1 MYHDDLSLPLSSL
14 LSHRPRPTQPINL
27 VHPHRPHSASPVDL
41 VCPRRP
47 HHILSPWAHSSTT
60 RRPQTISS
68 VTGVGLVGS
77 ATSVGYLCNVSGG
90 LGPSATT
97 TSSVGSATADL
108 VHCCLDLFLI
118 DLIRRRQAFLL
129 PPPWLPA
136 LPSSMAQIFFFN
148 FQPVIRDALE
158 ICSSSFTV

>member
-1 MYHDDLSLPLSSL
+1 MYHGDLSLLLSSL

-27 VHPHRPHSASPVDL
+27 VHPHRPHSAPPVDL

-108 VHCCLDLFLI
+108 VHCRLDLFLI
-118 DLIRRRQAFLL
+118 ELIRRRQAFLPPP

-136 LPSSMAQIFFFN
+136 PPSSMAQIFFSIFN
-148 FQPVIRDALE
+148 L
-158 ICSSSFTV
+158 